1 MKKLAQKHQFEIMD
15 NEAILISPDDL
26 KLFFQLQ
33 RELQKKRMPLFQQ
46 LQESPQTDSE

>member
-33 RELQKKRMPLFQQ
+33 RNCRKQILNEGSHIPEFKQ
-46 LQESPQTDSE
+46 